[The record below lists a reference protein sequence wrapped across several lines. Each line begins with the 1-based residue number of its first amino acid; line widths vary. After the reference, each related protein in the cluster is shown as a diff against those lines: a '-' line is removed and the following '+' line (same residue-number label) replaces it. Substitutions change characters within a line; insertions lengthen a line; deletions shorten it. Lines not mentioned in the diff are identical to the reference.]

1 MKQQI
6 YFIFFGFKAF
16 GNGFT
21 MGFNGDYTLQTLA
34 FYSDGYNKIWNFL
47 RTGEFP
53 MFDYSNFLG
62 MNYFGTASFY
72 YLTSPFYY
80 LLLLCPKEFIF
91 QGVYFLLLIKYG
103 FGGMF
108 FYILLRKY
116 FNMDAIVVDASTV
129 KSKLKIN
136 YDNPKEVGADRIV
149 NAIGAIEYYPTP
161 LAIVDFGT
169 ATTFCVVNENNE
181 YLGGYYVSEAGP

>member
-1 MKQQI
+1 MEKVVTGI
-6 YFIFFGFKAF
+6 KNWFSKVSKNEYVRVFSIVFVLGFIFFGFKAF

-80 LLLLCPKEFIF
+80 LLLLCPK
-91 QGVYFLLLIKYG
+91 
-103 FGGMF
+103 
-108 FYILLRKY
+108 
-116 FNMDAIVVDASTV
+116 
-129 KSKLKIN
+129 
-136 YDNPKEVGADRIV
+136 
-149 NAIGAIEYYPTP
+149 
-161 LAIVDFGT
+161 
-169 ATTFCVVNENNE
+169 
-181 YLGGYYVSEAGP
+181 

>member
-1 MKQQI
+1 MENLISGVKNWLNKVVKNEYVRVFAI
-6 YFIFFGFKAF
+6 IFILGFIFFGFTAL
-16 GNGFT
+16 GNGLT

-34 FYSDGYNKIWNFL
+34 FYSDGYNKIWEFL

-91 QGVYFLLLIKYG
+91 QGVYILLLIKYAV
-103 FGGMF
+103 GGLF
-108 FYILLRKY
+108 FYILLKKFFFY
-116 FNMDAIVVDASTV
+116 QDKT
-129 KSKLKIN
+129 
-136 YDNPKEVGADRIV
+136 
-149 NAIGAIEYYPTP
+149 
-161 LAIVDFGT
+161 
-169 ATTFCVVNENNE
+169 C
-181 YLGGYYVSEAGP
+181 